1 MPRPET
7 RRRHAGPLALA
18 VAVVFTGCAT
28 DTSDGAGREL
38 TAAAQEQTAIAVP
51 GVASCAELPQQSPST
66 GAGTG
71 RLPSLQL
78 PCLTPGPA
86 VDLSRLV
93 GGPVIVNLWA
103 SWCGPCREE
112 MPVLQAAHVQYGG
125 RVQFLGVDT
134 KDTTDSAADF
144 LDVVGVTYPQVSDA
158 DGELLNH
165 LGLLGLPVTVA
176 LDPDG
181 RVVDIH
187 VGQLDTES
195 IDDLIA
201 SVLP

>member
-1 MPRPET
+1 MPRPEA
-7 RRRHAGPLALA
+7 RRPHAGLLALV
-18 VAVVFTGCAT
+18 VAVVLTGCAT
-28 DTSDGAGREL
+28 DTSDGAGRAP
-38 TAAAQEQTAIAVP
+38 TAAAPEQTAIAVP
-51 GVASCAELPQQSPST
+51 GVASCTELPQQASP
-66 GAGTG
+66 GGTATD
-71 RLPSLQL
+71 RLPPLRL
-78 PCLTPGPA
+78 PCLTPGRGI
-86 VDLSRLV
+86 DLSGLIGR
-93 GGPVIVNLWA
+93 PVIVNLWA

-112 MPVLQAAHVQYGG
+112 MPVLQAAHQQYGE

-144 LDVVGVTYPQVSDA
+144 LGVVGVTYPQVSDA

-165 LGLLGLPVTVA
+165 LGLPGLPVTVA

-181 RVVDIH
+181 RVVDTH